1 MKIPSGIPG
10 LDEVLKGGL
19 HKGWSYL
26 VKGNPGTGKTI
37 FGLQFLL
44 KGQKSV
50 YISFDQ
56 IFDEVKLQADN
67 FGWDM
72 SNIHFIDKVKE
83 MDILSGNVL
92 FYDYDSIVDIM
103 ELIQSITTLK
113 ELENVERVFIDGIGV
128 LKDVTK
134 DDSIYRRILSS
145 LVNFLNSI
153 GATTV
158 ISAEMVNEVGK
169 DIISYLVS
177 GEFVL
182 RRVKRKDGRILRT
195 IEILKYR
202 GGDAY
207 LGEHYFTITD
217 RGIVIH
223 PIIPVFE
230 GKHHTP
236 DLLSTGNPELD
247 KMLGGGIYRG
257 SRIYIAGK
265 TGVGK
270 TSLCL
275 QILKENDARG
285 GTGILYAFEES
296 RNAILKKYKQIFN
309 YEPEKLIIREVGDVS
324 LGEFYN
330 LVVQDLK
337 LNPAMVAIDPL
348 NAVDDLA
355 LSTDEFISAL
365 NLLKRQLEAVGA
377 TFIGTYEITQSVTEF
392 HFTGARLSRFAD
404 YLIVGR
410 HMEIEGELLKTLAV
424 IKNRFGDH
432 ERTVRVLDIV
442 DREGLKIG
450 KPMKD
455 FRGLMSGVIEKME
468 QS

>member
-19 HKGWSYL
+19 NKGWSYL
-26 VKGNPGTGKTI
+26 IKGGPGTGKTL

-44 KGQKSV
+44 NGNKSV

-56 IFDEVKLQADN
+56 IFDEVKIQAEN
-67 FGWDM
+67 FGWDIG
-72 SNIHFIDKVKE
+72 NIHFIDKVKD

-92 FYDYDSIVDIM
+92 FYDYDSIVDITG
-103 ELIQSITTLK
+103 LIESITTLK
-113 ELENVERVFIDGIGV
+113 ELESVERVFIDGIGV

-145 LVNFLNSI
+145 IVNFLNSI

-158 ISAEMVNEVGK
+158 ISAEMADEVGK

-182 RRVKRKDGRILRT
+182 RRVKRRDGRVLRT
-195 IEILKYR
+195 IEVLKYR

-207 LGEHYFTITD
+207 LGEHYFSITD
-217 RGIVIH
+217 KGVVIH

-230 GKHHTP
+230 RESYTP
-236 DLLSTGNPELD
+236 DLLSTGSPELD
-247 KMLGGGIYRG
+247 KMFGGGIYRG

-270 TSLCL
+270 TSICL
-275 QILKENDARG
+275 QLLKENDEKG
-285 GTGILYAFEES
+285 NTGILYVFEES
-296 RNAILKKYKQIFN
+296 EEAILEKYRRIFN
-309 YEPEKLIIREVGDVS
+309 YKPERLMIREVGDVS
-324 LGEFYN
+324 LGEFYRM
-330 LVVQDLK
+330 VIQDLE
-337 LNPAMVAIDPL
+337 LNPGMVAIDPL
-348 NAVDDLA
+348 NAVDDIS

-365 NLLKRQLEAVGA
+365 NLLKRQLEAKGI
-377 TFIGTYEITQSVTEF
+377 TFIGTYEITQPVTEF

-410 HMEIEGELLKTLAV
+410 HMEVGGELVKTLAV

-432 ERTVRVLDIV
+432 ERTVRILDIV
-442 DREGLKIG
+442 DGEGLRIG
-450 KPMKD
+450 EAMKD
-455 FRGLMSGVIEKME
+455 YRGLMSGVIERTG
-468 QS
+468 QN

>member
-10 LDEVLKGGL
+10 LDEILKGGL

-26 VKGNPGTGKTI
+26 IKGNPGTGKTI

-44 KGQKSV
+44 NGQRSA
-50 YISFDQ
+50 YISFDE
-56 IFDEVKLQADN
+56 IFDEVKLQAEN
-67 FGWDM
+67 FGWDI

-92 FYDYDSIVDIM
+92 FYDYDSIVDIT
-103 ELIQSITTLK
+103 ELIESITTLK

-158 ISAEMVNEVGK
+158 ISAEMPEEVGK

-182 RRVKRKDGRILRT
+182 RRVKRRDGRIFRT
-195 IEILKYR
+195 IEVLKYR
-202 GGDAY
+202 GGDAH
-207 LGEHYFTITD
+207 LGEHYFSITD

-230 GKHHTP
+230 RRDHTP
-236 DLLSTGNPELD
+236 ELVSTGNQELD
-247 KMLGGGIYRG
+247 KMLGGGIYTG

-285 GTGILYAFEES
+285 KTGILYAFEEGQD
-296 RNAILKKYKQIFN
+296 AILKKYRQIFD
-309 YEPEKLIIREVGDVS
+309 YEPKKLIVREVGDVS

-330 LVVQDLK
+330 MVIRDLR
-337 LNPAMVAIDPL
+337 LNPEMVAIDPL
-348 NAVDDLA
+348 NAVDDMA

-365 NLLKRQLEAVGA
+365 TLLKRQLEAKGA

-410 HMEIEGELLKTLAV
+410 HMEIGGELLKTLAV

-432 ERTVRVLDIV
+432 ERTIRILDIV

-450 KPMKD
+450 EPMKD
-455 FRGLMSGVIEKME
+455 FRGLMSGVMEKV
-468 QS
+468 S